1 MGTVWNV
8 MEAIRVAERTLNLYL
23 ATSSAQLLAVGTTSR
38 RLGPEKIIMG
48 TDWPRSDF
56 DLERMKIARAIPDP
70 EHRQRVEG
78 GNLAA
83 LPSLEPGRMTSADRR
98 DLA

>member
-1 MGTVWNV
+1 VIIDGYYGTW
-8 MEAIRVAERTLNLYL
+8 ERETRSGYL
-23 ATSSAQLLAVGTTSR
+23 AGDEFGAEQMLQAMDVAGVDIAMSCP
-38 RLGPEKIIMG
+38 LGQ
-48 TDWPRSDF
+48 
-56 DLERMKIARAIPDP
+56 AIPDP